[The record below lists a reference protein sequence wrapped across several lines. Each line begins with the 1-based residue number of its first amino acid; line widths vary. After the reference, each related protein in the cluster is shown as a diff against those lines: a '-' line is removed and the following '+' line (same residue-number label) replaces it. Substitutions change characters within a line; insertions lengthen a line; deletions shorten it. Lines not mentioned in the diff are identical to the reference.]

1 MNDERAPE
9 SEERSWLD
17 RLTHFISG
25 EPQNKSD
32 LEGVLSLA
40 QEHEIIDEDARKI
53 MEGAL
58 SVSDMQVRD
67 IMIPRAQ
74 MVVIDSDQSLQEA
87 LPKILQSGRSR
98 YPVIGEGIDDVIG
111 ILLAKDLL
119 PLIQADRD
127 VPSISTLMRPV
138 TAVPESKRLN
148 VLLREF
154 RQNRNHMAIV
164 IDEYGG
170 IAGLITIEDVL
181 EEIVGEI
188 EDETDV
194 DEGQLIRPIND
205 DSFLVEALTPI
216 EDFNEYFGTGFSD
229 EEFDTIGGLVIN
241 AFGQLPTRNQTIRL
255 DQFEFKVIHADERR
269 ADASARDPRHHRIKG
284 VIRSN
289 APRWGLAFAAGC
301 VFALGLAPYNLWPA
315 IPLSAGLLFTLLRDS
330 PSATPWRTGLA
341 YGLGFFG
348 VGVSWSMSASMYGP
362 TPAAVAILL
371 TAVFCGGLALLH
383 GFQASLFYLLGS
395 RHLSWRLI
403 QFASIWV
410 LFEWL
415 QADFPDGLSWAYAG
429 YSALDSLLHG
439 WIPVIGI
446 YGCSWLVVSLAAPG

>member
-1 MNDERAPE
+1 VTEDRKPE

-32 LEGVLSLA
+32 LEGVLALA
-40 QEHEIIDEDARKI
+40 EEHEIIDEDARKI

-58 SVSDMQVRD
+58 LVTDMQVRD

-74 MVVIDSDQSLQEA
+74 MVVIDADQPLLEA
-87 LPKILQSGRSR
+87 LPQITQSGHSR
-98 YPVIGEGIDDVIG
+98 YPVIGDGIDDVIG

-119 PLIQADRD
+119 PLVQTDSA
-127 VPSISTLMRPV
+127 VPSIKELMRPV
-138 TAVPESKRLN
+138 IAVPESKRLN

-194 DEGQLIRPIND
+194 EEGQLIRPVND
-205 DSFLVEALTPI
+205 NSFMVEALTPI
-216 EDFNEYFGTGFSD
+216 EDFNEFFGTAFSD

-241 AFGQLPTRNQTIRL
+241 AFGQVPTKNQSVRL

-269 ADASARDPRHHRIKG
+269 LTRLRVTTNAS
-284 VIRSN
+284 V
-289 APRWGLAFAAGC
+289 
-301 VFALGLAPYNLWPA
+301 PA
-315 IPLSAGLLFTLLRDS
+315 
-330 PSATPWRTGLA
+330 
-341 YGLGFFG
+341 
-348 VGVSWSMSASMYGP
+348 
-362 TPAAVAILL
+362 
-371 TAVFCGGLALLH
+371 
-383 GFQASLFYLLGS
+383 
-395 RHLSWRLI
+395 
-403 QFASIWV
+403 
-410 LFEWL
+410 E
-415 QADFPDGLSWAYAG
+415 
-429 YSALDSLLHG
+429 
-439 WIPVIGI
+439 
-446 YGCSWLVVSLAAPG
+446 

>member
-25 EPQNKSD
+25 EPQNKTD

-40 QEHEIIDEDARKI
+40 EEHEIIDEDARKI

-74 MVVIDSDQSLQEA
+74 MVVIDSDQPLQEA
-87 LPKILQSGRSR
+87 LPKILQFGHSR

-119 PLIQADRD
+119 PLVQADSD
-127 VPSISTLMRPV
+127 VPSIISLMRPV
-138 TAVPESKRLN
+138 IAVPESKRLN

-205 DSFLVEALTPI
+205 TSFLIEALTPI
-216 EDFNEYFGTGFSD
+216 EDFNEYFGTTFSD

-255 DQFEFKVIHADERR
+255 DHFEFKVIHADERR
-269 ADASARDPRHHRIKG
+269 LTRLRVTRG
-284 VIRSN
+284 VTES
-289 APRWGLAFAAGC
+289 
-301 VFALGLAPYNLWPA
+301 
-315 IPLSAGLLFTLLRDS
+315 S
-330 PSATPWRTGLA
+330 P
-341 YGLGFFG
+341 
-348 VGVSWSMSASMYGP
+348 
-362 TPAAVAILL
+362 
-371 TAVFCGGLALLH
+371 
-383 GFQASLFYLLGS
+383 
-395 RHLSWRLI
+395 
-403 QFASIWV
+403 
-410 LFEWL
+410 
-415 QADFPDGLSWAYAG
+415 
-429 YSALDSLLHG
+429 
-439 WIPVIGI
+439 
-446 YGCSWLVVSLAAPG
+446 